1 MSEAGSRS
9 VPRGP
14 SRIAVDAMGGD
25 KAPREIVR
33 GALQA
38 AAEYP
43 VTVLLVGREAD
54 VRREIAA
61 AGEALPSN
69 VELVDA
75 AEVVEMNDHPLAPI
89 RKKKNSS
96 IRIAADLVGDGRA
109 DVFVSAGNTGAAWTS
124 ARKVL
129 GMIEG
134 VDRPAL
140 AAVVPHV
147 DGHTVLLDVGAN
159 VDVKPHHLR
168 EFAVMGHF
176 YAQMLFGL
184 RSPRIGLLSIGE
196 EEGKGNEITRQSYR
210 VMKDAGLNF
219 IGNAE
224 GRDVYNGNADVVVC
238 DGFTGNVVL
247 KASEALAEMIGKRL
261 RRELKANPLRTMGAL
276 LAKGAFDALKRS
288 TDYKEYGGAP
298 LLGIRGGCVVCH
310 GRSDARAIKN
320 AIRVAGDFAESR
332 INDKIREKVLELHQK
347 ERAEG
352 LQAGNGT
359 DESSEVLAP
368 QQSLPLHE

>member
-1 MSEAGSRS
+1 MSSAGPGS
-9 VPRGP
+9 VIKSP

-25 KAPREIVR
+25 KAPGEIVL

-43 VTVLLVGREAD
+43 VLVYLVGREAD
-54 VRREIAA
+54 VRREIQHHS
-61 AGEALPSN
+61 GSVPSN
-69 VELVDA
+69 VEIVDA
-75 AEVVEMNDHPLAPI
+75 AEVVEMDDPPLTPI

-96 IRIAADLVGDGRA
+96 VRVCADMVGAGRA

-124 ARKVL
+124 ARLVM

-140 AAVVPHV
+140 TAVVPNLN
-147 DGHTVLLDVGAN
+147 GHTVLLDVGAN
-159 VDVKPHHLR
+159 VDSKPHHLR

-196 EEGKGNEITRQSYR
+196 EEGKGNELTRQTFR
-210 VMKDAGLNF
+210 VMKEAGLHF

-224 GRDVYNGNADVVVC
+224 GRDIFNGNADVIVC
-238 DGFTGNVVL
+238 DGFIGNVVV
-247 KASEALAEMIGKRL
+247 KASEALAELMGKRL
-261 RRELKANPLRTMGAL
+261 KSELLANPLRRTGAL
-276 LAKGAFDALKRS
+276 LARGAFRALKRS

-298 LLGIRGGCVVCH
+298 LLGVRGGCVVCH
-310 GRSDARAIKN
+310 GRSTAYAIKN

-332 INDKIREKVLELHQK
+332 INDKIHEKVLELHEK
-347 ERAEG
+347 ELAQG

-359 DESSEVLAP
+359 ELESVPAG
-368 QQSLPLHE
+368 

>member
-1 MSEAGSRS
+1 MSEAGPGS
-9 VPRGP
+9 VSKGP

-25 KAPREIVR
+25 KAPREIVL

-43 VTVLLVGREAD
+43 VVIHLVGREAE

-61 AGEALPSN
+61 AGESLPSN
-69 VELVDA
+69 IEIVDA
-75 AEVVEMNDHPLAPI
+75 AEVVEMNDHPLTPI

-96 IRIAADLVGDGRA
+96 VRVAADLVGDGKA

-140 AAVVPHV
+140 AAVLPHV

-159 VDVKPHHLR
+159 VDSKPHHLR
-168 EFAVMGHF
+168 EFAVMGHY

-196 EEGKGNEITRQSYR
+196 EEGKGNEVTRQSFR
-210 VMKDAGLNF
+210 VMKDTGLNF
-219 IGNAE
+219 VGNVE
-224 GRDVYNGNADVVVC
+224 GRDVFNGNADVVVC
-238 DGFTGNVVL
+238 DGFIGNVVL
-247 KASEALAEMIGKRL
+247 KASEAVAEMISKRL
-261 RRELKANPLRTMGAL
+261 RSELKANPLRAFGAL
-276 LAKGAFDALKRS
+276 LSKGAFDALKRS

-310 GRSDARAIKN
+310 GRSDAFAIKN

-332 INDKIREKVLELHQK
+332 INDKIREKALELHQK
-347 ERAEG
+347 ERAQG
-352 LQAGNGT
+352 LQAGNG
-359 DESSEVLAP
+359 DETEVAAP